1 MIVLHTPR
9 LSGRSSKQSSFGY
22 KSTAV
27 EGYKRRNGYGGS
39 SIFTSSTTGQYIN
52 NKGEDLKHLVPNS
65 HVGLIECKEDVHRL
79 FPYDYWLFLSS
90 GFLILADPPE
100 LFC

>member
-1 MIVLHTPR
+1 MIVLHTPG
-9 LSGRSSKQSSFGY
+9 LSGRSSKQSYFGY
-22 KSTAV
+22 SSIAV
-27 EGYKRRNGYGGS
+27 QRYPRCSGYSGS